1 MPDYNTEAALTPLD
15 QLAELERVSP
25 PLYRRFLKRVIL
37 PELASA
43 DPLHR
48 ALCSLWDRA
57 RALKR
62 NTTHLLDE
70 TDPDGWR
77 RAARAAWLENAAALA
92 DQADE
97 LAQIPIPSSTTSRQ
111 LVDLRAVYLR
121 KQIDRVSRLWTER
134 GGEPQSAD
142 CDRALAALGEVLARI
157 RA

>member
-1 MPDYNTEAALTPLD
+1 MPDYLTEAALAPLD

-48 ALCSLWDRA
+48 ALCALWDRA

-77 RAARAAWLENAAALA
+77 RAARAAWIENAAALA
-92 DQADE
+92 NQADE
-97 LAQIPIPSSTTSRQ
+97 LAQIPIPVSATSKQ
-111 LVDLRAVYLR
+111 LVDIRAVFLR
-121 KQIDRVSRLWTER
+121 KEIDRVARLWTER
-134 GGEPQSAD
+134 GGQPESAD
-142 CDRALAALGEVLARI
+142 CERAIAALGEVLARI

>member
-1 MPDYNTEAALTPLD
+1 MPDYNTEAALAPLD

-25 PLYRRFLKRVIL
+25 PLYQRFLKRVIL

-62 NTTHLLDE
+62 NTAHLLDE

-97 LAQIPIPSSTTSRQ
+97 LAQIPIPASTTSRQ

>member
-1 MPDYNTEAALTPLD
+1 MPDYLTEAALAPLD

-25 PLYRRFLKRVIL
+25 PLYRRFLKRVVL
-37 PELASA
+37 RELASA

-62 NTTHLLDE
+62 DTAHFVDE
-70 TDPDGWR
+70 TNPDGWR

-92 DQADE
+92 HQADD
-97 LAQIPIPSSTTSRQ
+97 LAQIPIPASVTSKQ
-111 LVDLRAVYLR
+111 LVDIRAVFLR
-121 KQIDRVSRLWTER
+121 KQIDRVARLWTER
-134 GGEPQSAD
+134 GGQPESAD
-142 CDRALAALGEVLARI
+142 CERALAALGEVLGRI

>member
-1 MPDYNTEAALTPLD
+1 VPDYTTQAAVAPLD

-25 PLYRRFLKRVIL
+25 PLYRRFLKRVVL
-37 PELASA
+37 RELASA

-62 NTTHLLDE
+62 DTAHFVDE
-70 TDPDGWR
+70 TNPDGWR

-92 DQADE
+92 HQADE
-97 LAQIPIPSSTTSRQ
+97 LAQIPIPASTTSKQ
-111 LVDLRAVYLR
+111 LVDIRAVFLR
-121 KQIDRVSRLWTER
+121 KQIDRVARLWTER
-134 GGEPQSAD
+134 GGQPESAD
-142 CDRALAALGEVLARI
+142 CERALAALGEVLGRI

>member
-1 MPDYNTEAALTPLD
+1 MPDYTTQAAVAPLD

-25 PLYRRFLKRVIL
+25 PLYRRFLKRVVL
-37 PELASA
+37 RELASA

-62 NTTHLLDE
+62 DTAHFVDE
-70 TDPDGWR
+70 TNPDGWR

-92 DQADE
+92 HQADE
-97 LAQIPIPSSTTSRQ
+97 LAQIPIPASTTSKQ
-111 LVDLRAVYLR
+111 LVDIRAVFLR
-121 KQIDRVSRLWTER
+121 KQIDRVARLWTER
-134 GGEPQSAD
+134 GGQPESAD
-142 CDRALAALGEVLARI
+142 CERALAALGEVLGRI